1 MREKR
6 RALPR
11 PLALLHTILIL
22 CLISLVRGVDH
33 MHSGVFPKVHLR
45 TTTIDT
51 STTPIHEGFQQGSGR
66 RLLSKH
72 HCHTHH
78 HHWGPLHEAIQ
89 ALFSHQHGLSHDER
103 HALVGHIESS
113 GAQVVGSVPDNT
125 LLVVGSSEALSQAA
139 NHSHLVWTGLF
150 DPEHKIDP
158 EWDAILDSVEEV
170 HERWQRR
177 GGFANATDAAL
188 QQLANDLPR
197 IQAVPY
203 HVLVS
208 PSSLVDNKDE
218 KVPPMLGIEVTFPQ
232 GWMAPPRPHAAG
244 HHHALD
250 VQTRAARI
258 LVESE
263 QLHAGEA
270 AKSDW
275 EPLLRE
281 IFGTKYI
288 VVKGGGKDT
297 AVVFASAE
305 HVKEVV
311 KWLAERPSV
320 HWVAPLPRLLFT
332 NNQASSITQSG
343 RSAPTTGN
351 YNTNSAYH
359 PFWSAGITGKDV
371 VIGSGDSGIDRYHC
385 NFVDPDVDFSDGVAI
400 HDGYRTFSSEKHR
413 KIRYYKAFGD
423 TIDHNGH
430 GTHTANTLVGKP
442 YGQDLDGPNAEYVGM
457 APDSKIAFLDL
468 SNAAQG
474 DVITAPYDLARDYFR
489 LTWDV
494 GARVHSDS
502 WGSTSPTYTAQSA
515 QVDAFCWTNQ
525 EFLPFFPSG
534 NERGLASNS
543 LGLATISSPAT
554 SKNCMAVG
562 ATLSVGDRPVSPA
575 SVVWTASA
583 DSSEGIDAEFAMVQ
597 ASFGGSP
604 LPFVGQ
610 PTKLVLAEPTLGCS
624 ALKGNVQGAFVL
636 VLRGDCFF
644 SDKAANAQNAGA
656 AGIIIYDN
664 EQRPYVQAQAAQDIS
679 GGSGGGSITIP
690 VLSTSRTDGQALT
703 NEILAGRSLTVTLD
717 RASSLSNSFE
727 DLASYS
733 SQGPTMDGRI
743 KPDILA
749 PGTVTSAAPGQPAS
763 NSCSLSPLQLYT
775 RMAGTSM
782 ATPAAA
788 GSAVL
793 VRDYFLQGF
802 YPTGSATPENKLTP
816 SGALLKAV
824 LLGGAQHLRGYD
836 QVTGLPIEPS
846 PSFRQG
852 YGRIDLSKSLPLS
865 TNGGDSKSS
874 QTNMKMVDMVDINTG
889 ESHQYCVR
897 ALGGP
902 FTVTLVW
909 HDYPSSVAAQTNLVN
924 DLDLTVRAAG
934 LNGIRMLGN
943 GGDGRDS
950 SQPDRQNNVEQVTMT
965 TLPAGQVAIEVKA
978 AQTYAAAGPQPYSLV
993 ITGDFSGEIRA
1004 PQPGTSSTPGVCP
1017 VVVAIIKSGPNGATR
1032 ETPVF
1037 EIATQDGTG
1046 TGITFECKLTDMGG
1060 GLSLLGTHD
1069 WRECGSKVEYTN
1081 IADGQ
1086 YQFTVRG
1093 MGEELTSSQTFI
1105 YDTTP
1110 PALQLAS
1117 DTLPAN
1123 PTTLGM
1129 ANIEFSAADSTA
1141 VSYQC
1146 KLSLT
1151 GGSSLQRDVMSGR
1164 VGPGKVIE
1172 LAQWYNCTSPQD
1184 LRWLLPG
1191 SWNFEVQATD
1201 GVGNTSE
1208 IKRYPWSIAFEDT
1221 VSYVRLLSGP
1231 FGKVAGGDQVFDFAV
1246 LQGSAA
1252 APAGGETECRI
1263 GIFDTGNGGTINF
1276 GDWTSCS
1283 SPAKYAITKDDTYR
1297 FESRLMGNINENPS
1311 TAAVSV
1317 IQVDATPPT
1326 LTLEERPGNVLN
1338 NPTATFRF
1346 SLNEEGTTMCRLSPA
1361 GAGNPPPLEACT
1373 SPMIYEGLADGGYV
1387 FTITAKDAVGNQA
1400 PSQDVS
1406 FIVDSSPPVF
1416 TFISGPAAVSQGS
1429 VTVDWGVIDEGS
1441 GIQNVTCYF
1450 RPTLLAN
1457 GQQGDM
1463 GMEEESVYNWQLC
1476 SPPAT
1481 FTSGDGTGLQEG
1493 RYALTLRALDVGGL
1507 KTTTE
1512 DYVIF
1517 VDFTPPT
1524 VGLIKV
1530 PPTNK
1535 SIPSTIVLE
1544 FEDAAPG
1551 IAPGAG
1557 SNVTWNVFTT
1567 KQTEEEWMALRDGT
1581 AALEGGT
1588 SGNAGVQ
1595 VLSVDGGNNN
1605 NNNNR
1610 KLLQNE
1616 GVDTSIDQSNNSTT
1630 TTTAP
1635 ANQQQ
1640 PPSSLAPNQLGKD
1653 DLDKWANCTSPCT
1666 MKGLKS
1672 GYYAMQVRGTDDAG
1686 NQGKSS
1692 PIILFN
1698 VDSSLDPDSGLPDW
1712 ALYTIIGV
1720 SVAVGVIIIASI
1732 LRCVYVKKRNKR
1744 LGISGGNS
1752 RAQLNGPQGALT
1764 TSDFA
1769 SYSFTPSSGYQHG
1782 RFPFDTANG
1791 GGLNGSF
1798 TSPYASNPYGYL
1810 YTPPQV
1816 PPTIVGT
1823 GGAAVESQQMAY
1835 ALAASQRGSS
1845 RVNGGGTTDTEMRA
1859 AIQASMEEEQRRNRS
1874 GGAAVVGNDD
1884 EMLRAAIEASL
1895 REQHY
1900 PRNTGW

>member
-6 RALPR
+6 RALPS

-22 CLISLVRGVDH
+22 CLILSVHGIDH
-33 MHSGVFPKVHLR
+33 IHSDTFPEVHLR

-78 HHWGPLHEAIQ
+78 HRWGPLQDVTQ
-89 ALFSHQHGLSHDER
+89 ALFSHQHGLSHDQR

-113 GAQVVGSVPDNT
+113 GAKVVGSVPDNT
-125 LLVVGSSEALSQAA
+125 LLVVGSGEALSQAA
-139 NHSHLVWTGLF
+139 NHTHLVWTGLF
-150 DPEHKIDP
+150 HPEHKIAP
-158 EWDAILDSVEEV
+158 EWDAILHTVEEV
-170 HERWQRR
+170 HESWKRR

-188 QQLANDLPR
+188 QWLADDLPR

-203 HVLVS
+203 HSLVS
-208 PSSLVDNKDE
+208 PSSLIVDE
-218 KVPPMLGIEVTFPQ
+218 KIPPMLGIEVTFPQ

-263 QLHAGEA
+263 KLHAGEA

-281 IFGTKYI
+281 AFDTKYI
-288 VVKGGGKDT
+288 VVKGGSKDT

-305 HVKEVV
+305 HVSKVV
-311 KWLAERPSV
+311 EWLAERPSV
-320 HWVAPLPRLLFT
+320 HWVAPLPRLFIR
-332 NNQASSITQSG
+332 NNQASSISQSG

-351 YNTNSAYH
+351 YNTNSDYH
-359 PFWSAGITGKDV
+359 PFWSVGITGKDV
-371 VIGSGDSGIDRYHC
+371 IIGCGDSGIDRYHC
-385 NFVDPDVDFSDGVAI
+385 NFVDPDVDFSDGLAI
-400 HDGYRTFSSEKHR
+400 QDGYRTFSSETHR

-430 GTHTANTLVGKP
+430 GTHTANTLVGMP
-442 YGQDLDGPNAEYVGM
+442 YGQGLDGPNAEYVGM
-457 APDSKIAFLDL
+457 APDAKIAFLDL

-474 DVITAPYDLARDYFR
+474 DVITAPYNLASDYFR

-494 GARVHSDS
+494 GARIHSDS

-534 NERGLASNS
+534 NERGLAMNA
-543 LGLATISSPAT
+543 LGLETISSPAT
-554 SKNCMAVG
+554 SKNCMTVG
-562 ATLSVGDRPVSPA
+562 ATLSVGDQPVRPA
-575 SVVWTASA
+575 SVVWTATA
-583 DSSEGIDAEFAMVQ
+583 DSSEGIDTEFAMVQ
-597 ASFGGSP
+597 ALFGGSP

-610 PTKLVLAEPTLGCS
+610 PTKLVLAEPLLGCS

-636 VLRGDCFF
+636 VFRGDCFF

-679 GGSGGGSITIP
+679 GGSGGGSVTIP
-690 VLSTSRTDGQALT
+690 VLSTSRTDGQAMA
-703 NEILAGRSLTVTLD
+703 NEVLAGRSLTVTLD

-749 PGTVTSAAPGQPAS
+749 PGTITSAAPGEPVS
-763 NSCSLSPLQLYT
+763 NSCSLSPLQLYS

-788 GSAVL
+788 GSAAL

-802 YPTGSATPENKLTP
+802 YPTGSATPENKVTP

-852 YGRIDLSKSLPLS
+852 YGRLDLSKSLPLS
-865 TNGGDSKSS
+865 TNGKSS
-874 QTNMKMVDMVDINTG
+874 KTNMKMVDMVDINTG

-909 HDYPSSVAAQTNLVN
+909 HDYPSSVAAQKNLVN

-943 GGDGRDS
+943 GGDGLDS
-950 SQPDRQNNVEQVTMT
+950 SQPDKQNNAEKVTMT

-978 AQTYAAAGPQPYSLV
+978 TQTYAAVGPQPYSLV

-1004 PQPGTSSTPGVCP
+1004 PEPGTSSSSGVCP
-1017 VVVAIIKSGPNGATR
+1017 VVVAIIKSGPSGATSK
-1032 ETPVF
+1032 TPVF

-1046 TGITFECKLTDMGG
+1046 TGTGITFECKLTDMEGE
-1060 GLSLLGTHD
+1060 LSLQGTHD
-1069 WRECGSKVEYTN
+1069 WRECGSKVEYAN

-1093 MGEELTSSQTFI
+1093 MGEELTSSQTFV
-1105 YDTTP
+1105 YDTTA

-1123 PTTLGM
+1123 PTTLGI

-1141 VSYQC
+1141 VNYQC

-1151 GGSSLQRDVMSGR
+1151 DRSPLQRDVMYGR
-1164 VGPGKVIE
+1164 VGPGEFIE

-1201 GVGNTSE
+1201 GVGNNSE
-1208 IKRYPWSIAFEDT
+1208 VKRYPWSIAFEDA

-1231 FGKVAGGDQVFDFAV
+1231 FGKVAGGDQVFDFTV

-1252 APAGGETECRI
+1252 APAAGETECRI
-1263 GIFDTGNGGTINF
+1263 GIIDTVNGGTVNF
-1276 GDWTSCS
+1276 GEWTSCS
-1283 SPAKYAITKDDTYR
+1283 SPAKYAIAKDDTYR
-1297 FESRLMGNINENPS
+1297 FESRLKANINENTS
-1311 TAAVSV
+1311 TTAVSV
-1317 IQVDATPPT
+1317 IEVDATPPT
-1326 LTLEERPGNVLN
+1326 LTVEERPSSSVLD

-1346 SLNEEGTTMCRLSPA
+1346 SLNEEGTAMCRLSPA
-1361 GAGNPPPLEACT
+1361 GAADPSPLEACT

-1387 FTITAKDAVGNQA
+1387 FTITGKDAVGNQA
-1400 PSQDVS
+1400 PSQDIS

-1416 TFISGPAAVSQGS
+1416 TFISGPAAVNQGS

-1463 GMEEESVYNWQLC
+1463 GLEDESVYNWQLC

-1493 RYALTLRALDVGGL
+1493 RYALTLRASDVGGL

-1524 VGLIKV
+1524 VGLKKV

-1535 SIPSTIVLE
+1535 AVSSTLVLE

-1551 IAPGAG
+1551 VAAGAG

-1567 KQTEEEWMALRDGT
+1567 KQTEEEWMAIRNGT
-1581 AALEGGT
+1581 AALEGGS
-1588 SGNAGVQ
+1588 SGNAGIQ
-1595 VLSVDGGNNN
+1595 VLSVDNTTT

-1616 GVDTSIDQSNNSTT
+1616 GVDTSIDQSNSSITT
-1630 TTTAP
+1630 P

-1653 DLDKWANCTSPCT
+1653 NLDEWANCTSPCT
-1666 MKGLKS
+1666 IKGLRS

-1686 NQGKSS
+1686 NQGGSS

-1698 VDSSLDPDSGLPDW
+1698 VDTSLDPDSGLPDW

-1720 SVAVGVIIIASI
+1720 SVAAGVIIIATI
-1732 LRCVYVKKRNKR
+1732 GRCVYVRKRNKR

-1769 SYSFTPSSGYQHG
+1769 SYSFAPSSGYHG
-1782 RFPFDTANG
+1782 GSAFDTSTANG

-1798 TSPYASNPYGYL
+1798 TSPYASNPYGYM

-1816 PPTIVGT
+1816 APTVVGAGG
-1823 GGAAVESQQMAY
+1823 GGAVDSQQMAY
-1835 ALAASQRGSS
+1835 ALAASQRGGG
-1845 RVNGGGTTDTEMRA
+1845 RVNGGGGGTDAEMRA
-1859 AIQASMEEEQRRNRS
+1859 AIQASLEEEQRRNRS
-1874 GGAAVVGNDD
+1874 GGVEVVGNDD

-1895 REQHY
+1895 REQQY
-1900 PRNTGW
+1900 QRNSGW